1 MPYIYQNSQS
11 KEDIDKI
18 KEGAP
23 SFNVNNNMELVMML
37 SVDADYAF
45 YLNEDSELILEV

>member
-1 MPYIYQNSQS
+1 MPYIYQNSLS

-23 SFNVNNNMELVMML
+23 SFDINNDMELVMIL
-37 SVDADYAF
+37 SADKDYTF